1 MRARA
6 IALAVGMV
14 LVTASPASANH
25 SFAGTAAAT
34 GLSLTVSGEEAVI
47 GFADAKVQSAAR
59 TTGCQQTAAN
69 ACAVA
74 AGARPPLGTDV
85 TAYAPGDPGPK
96 TAASAGPLVTTGELG
111 TSLDATFGEA
121 TVETTPLRDVTAD
134 ADVDYSELDFT
145 LTNTL
150 LAEISGLGPGL
161 QTALSG
167 ISASLSSRSQ
177 TGAIGRLVERIDA
190 LAADPTAFPMLSVE
204 VAPTY
209 AAAEDIDDVT
219 YATASATGATLVVGP
234 SATSTAIAPEG
245 LAIIEV
251 SATDV
256 TVESDQRVA
265 TAEFTPASVTARV
278 LNPATGA
285 YVRTVVPVGP
295 AFCFFLATALETC
308 VTVGAGERTVT
319 STGGVGGAAA
329 AAAVTISA
337 LRTSGD
343 PAVLL
348 RVGAVAAGVNAAPP
362 GVNPNPNLPST
373 GGGPEPVFPT
383 TAALGAV
390 TAAAALGLL
399 GVRRR
404 RRAR

>member
-14 LVTASPASANH
+14 LVTAAPASANH

-34 GLSLTVSGEEAVI
+34 GLSLTVSGAEAVI
-47 GFADAKVQSAAR
+47 GFADATVQPAAR
-59 TTGCQQTAAN
+59 TTGSQQTAAN
-69 ACAVA
+69 AGAVA
-74 AGARPPLGTDV
+74 AGARPPVGTEV

-96 TAASAGPLVTTGELG
+96 TAPAAGPVVTTGELG

-121 TVETTPLRDVTAD
+121 YVATDPLPDVTAG

-150 LAEISGLGPGL
+150 LAEISGLGPSL
-161 QTALSG
+161 RTALAG
-167 ISASLSSRSQ
+167 ISASLAAGNQS
-177 TGAIGRLVERIDA
+177 GPIGRLAERVDA
-190 LAADPTAFPMLSVE
+190 LAANPSAFPIMSVE

-219 YATASATGATLVVGP
+219 YATAAADGAILVLGP
-234 SATSTAIAPEG
+234 SATSTAIAPVG

-256 TVESDQRVA
+256 TVESDQRTA
-265 TAEFTPASVTARV
+265 TADFTPASVTASV

-285 YVRTVVPVGP
+285 YVRTEVPAGP
-295 AFCFFLATALETC
+295 AFCFFNTTALETC
-308 VTVGAGERTVT
+308 ITVGTGERTIT

-337 LRTSGD
+337 LRTNGD

-373 GGGPEPVFPT
+373 GGGPDPVFPT
-383 TAALGAV
+383 TAALAAV